1 MAVTANLDAQLDKEW
16 ESKTLGEILKAPV
29 SALAGVTDADGDR
42 LREAFNIKTV
52 ADLGRNKYFR
62 SAYAMTMLA
71 ETGGK

>member
-1 MAVTANLDAQLDKEW
+1 MTVTANLDTALDKDW
-16 ESKTLGEILKAPV
+16 ESKSLNEILKAPV

-71 ETGGK
+71 DLGGR